1 MLIFKIVF
9 NYHQDIIEII
19 IELNDTNICVKRN
32 FMNSLGDN
40 KRLFFIFS
48 IFSFF
53 FLLVYKSLSSSRT
66 CRLGKQWETYFVTS
80 RRDNRGKRTKRGE
93 AERKHGNL
101 IMRAALI
108 KARVPIYTKN
118 FSSSDG

>member
-53 FLLVYKSLSSSRT
+53 FFYLFINHYLRHVLAGLGSSGKRISSRLDAIT
-66 CRLGKQWETYFVTS
+66 AEK
-80 RRDNRGKRTKRGE
+80 
-93 AERKHGNL
+93 ERKEERQSGSME
-101 IMRAALI
+101 I
-108 KARVPIYTKN
+108 
-118 FSSSDG
+118 